1 MRIINPN
8 ITKIHEF
15 KRGSGHIGPKR
26 TVQVRSQSKN
36 GVIVESLTDGKRSNA
51 SGSAKVSALG
61 EIAIYTETDDLPLAQ
76 VFENIYKHTAGKE
89 AISPKASPE
98 ELKKFFAAVLP
109 EYDRERVHVSDIKKV
124 VAWYN
129 LLIGIGMTDFK
140 IEEENKENEKEA

>member
-1 MRIINPN
+1 M
-8 ITKIHEF
+8 
-15 KRGSGHIGPKR
+15 
-26 TVQVRSQSKN
+26 
-36 GVIVESLTDGKRSNA
+36 
-51 SGSAKVSALG
+51 
-61 EIAIYTETDDLPLAQ
+61 AQ
-76 VFENIYKHTAGKE
+76 VFENIDKHTAGKE

-140 IEEENKENEKEA
+140 IEEENEENEKEA

>member
-1 MRIINPN
+1 MNLKEVLAISGQSGL
-8 ITKIHEF
+8 F
-15 KRGSGHIGPKR
+15 KF
-26 TVQVRSQSKN
+26 VAQSKN

-61 EIAIYTETDDLPLAQ
+61 EIAIYTETD
-76 VFENIYKHTAGKE
+76 ENIYKHTAGKE